1 MFVLLLLILV
11 RVLWLLLVEL
21 KQRSLVMVLMVIWV
35 RTTRFILLLLMAH
48 FRFLWRV
55 LPTFLSSVLA
65 VAVGLPLT
73 ESGMAAVLALAA
85 WYIPLIFTFQV
96 QQSP

>member
-1 MFVLLLLILV
+1 
-11 RVLWLLLVEL
+11 
-21 KQRSLVMVLMVIWV
+21 
-35 RTTRFILLLLMAH
+35 MAH